1 MAKKCE
7 VVYCGRRARF
17 GAPGGDARSCEYH
30 TRSGDQHIQLRRCRS
45 TGCGVLAS
53 FGPRGSTRR
62 RHCAAHKQPG
72 EVSMCAKLCEAD
84 GCPKKASFGTP
95 GTKTVHFC
103 GGHRSEGDVNIERAR
118 RASRAAVLATGGAP
132 S

>member
-1 MAKKCE
+1 
-7 VVYCGRRARF
+7 
-17 GAPGGDARSCEYH
+17 
-30 TRSGDQHIQLRRCRS
+30 
-45 TGCGVLAS
+45 
-53 FGPRGSTRR
+53 
-62 RHCAAHKQPG
+62 
-72 EVSMCAKLCEAD
+72 MCAKLCEAD